1 MSCVMANRVVLNCR
15 KISKNVTCTVTGTTG
30 GMTMIAADDDDDG
43 VTKEVG
49 GRREIL
55 SANLE
60 EMMD

>member
-1 MSCVMANRVVLNCR
+1 
-15 KISKNVTCTVTGTTG
+15 
-30 GMTMIAADDDDDG
+30 MIAADDDDDG